1 MSGSNH
7 AKSLINLDR
16 YPVGS
21 IDELNTAKG
30 KTFTKKCA
38 ATYRETGLCAL
49 PEFIVPKAL
58 IQLSQEAQLATKD
71 AYFCDNTHN
80 AYLTDSAPNSDQSDV
95 HQRLEKTFVGSV
107 PYDKIRH
114 SELNQLYL
122 FEPLKEFIRRVLAK
136 EKLYRF
142 ADPLGACS
150 INVFVD
156 GGCHGWHFDESE
168 FTVTLML
175 QAPTQGGHFE
185 YVPGI
190 RGNSNEA
197 QLLEATLNGSRDEV
211 VELPFTPGT
220 LLIFAGQQ
228 TLHRVTAVTGPKPR
242 LVPVLCYAEEPD
254 LKNSPEVRTLF
265 WGRTAEEHPVIGT
278 NHEA

>member
-1 MSGSNH
+1 MSEPSQ
-7 AKSLINLDR
+7 AKLLINLDR
-16 YPVGS
+16 YPIGS
-21 IDELNTAKG
+21 IEDLNTPEG
-30 KTFTKKCA
+30 KTFTEKCA
-38 ATYRETGLCAL
+38 KTYRETGLCAL
-49 PEFIVPKAL
+49 PEFVVPKAL
-58 IQLSQEAQLATKD
+58 TQLSQEAQLATKD
-71 AYFCDNTHN
+71 AYFCNNTHN
-80 AYLTDSAPNSDQSDV
+80 AYLTDSASNSDQNDV
-95 HQRLEKTFVGSV
+95 HKRLEKTFVGSV
-107 PYDKIRH
+107 PYDKIQQ
-114 SELNQLYL
+114 SDLNQLYL
-122 FEPLKEFIRRVLAK
+122 FDPLKEFIRRVLGK

-175 QAPTQGGHFE
+175 QAPTQGGNFE
-185 YVPGI
+185 YAPGI
-190 RGNSNEA
+190 RGNKDEA
-197 QLLEATLNGSRDEV
+197 RLLGETLDGSRDQV

-254 LKNSPEVRTLF
+254 LKNSAEVRTLF
-265 WGRTAEEHPVIGT
+265 WGRTAEEHLVTGT
-278 NHEA
+278 SHEA